1 MKMRRRFGSSES
13 GPAAHDHD
21 AAFGFGWRPEMRAF
35 LRGRRGFRHMHGGA
49 EVRSGRGN
57 MKFEILSVLAEKERH
72 GYDVM
77 LEIEQRR
84 GGLRPSPG
92 SIYPAL
98 QMLEDGDFIA
108 GRDVEGKRVF
118 TITDAGRAML
128 AEHVEKRGT
137 ASEERDDEALH
148 ELLSA
153 GFKSM
158 RGLMSA
164 AKEVAR
170 SGNAVALKRVVEVL
184 DKARRDVY
192 AILADEL

>member
-1 MKMRRRFGSSES
+1 MRRRFGSDES
-13 GPAAHDHD
+13 ASAGHDHD
-21 AAFGFGWRPEMRAF
+21 DETGFGWRPQMRVF
-35 LRGRRGFRHMHGGA
+35 MRGRRGFRHMHGGA
-49 EVRSGRGN
+49 EIRSGRGN

-92 SIYPAL
+92 SVYPAL

-108 GRDVEGKRVF
+108 GRDVDGKRVYA
-118 TITDAGRAML
+118 ITDAGRAML

-137 ASEERDDEALH
+137 ASEERDDHALY

-170 SGNAVALKRVVEVL
+170 SGNAVALKRVVDVL
-184 DKARRDVY
+184 DKARREVY

>member
-1 MKMRRRFGSSES
+1 MMRFRHNRPPEF
-13 GPAAHDHD
+13 D
-21 AAFGFGWRPEMRAF
+21 ATAFGDDAREALRGFM
-35 LRGRRGFRHMHGGA
+35 RGRRGLRHMHGGSD
-49 EVRSGRGN
+49 VRSGRGN
-57 MKFEILSVLAEKERH
+57 MKFEILSVLADRERH

-98 QMLEDGDFIA
+98 QMLEDGDFIT
-108 GRDVEGKRVF
+108 GTSGEGKRIF

-128 AEHVEKRGT
+128 AEHVERRGS

-148 ELLSA
+148 ELLSS

-164 AKEVAR
+164 AKDVAR

-184 DKARRDVY
+184 DRARRDVY

>member
-1 MKMRRRFGSSES
+1 MRRRFGSSES
-13 GPAAHDHD
+13 AAEHAHDHGED
-21 AAFGFGWRPEMRAF
+21 IGFGWRPEMRTF

-49 EVRSGRGN
+49 EIRSGRGN
-57 MKFEILSVLAEKERH
+57 MKYEILSVLAEKERH

-118 TITDAGRAML
+118 AITDAGRAML
-128 AEHVEKRGT
+128 AEHVEKRGS

-158 RGLMSA
+158 RGLMTA

-170 SGNAVALKRVVEVL
+170 SGNAVALKRVVDVL

>member
-1 MKMRRRFGSSES
+1 MRKRTLFWAAGDAP
-13 GPAAHDHD
+13 GPAFEPA
-21 AAFGFGWRPEMRAF
+21 MRAGF
-35 LRGRRGFRHMHGGA
+35 RDFMRGRRGFRHMHGGGD
-49 EVRSGRGN
+49 VRSGRGN
-57 MKFEILSVLAEKERH
+57 MKYEILSVLADGPRH

-77 LEIEQRR
+77 LEIERRR

-98 QMLEDGDFIA
+98 QMLEDGDFVT
-108 GRDVEGKRVF
+108 VEEVSGKRTF
-118 TITDAGRAML
+118 SITDTGRALL
-128 AEHVEKRGT
+128 AEHAEVRGD
-137 ASEERDDEALH
+137 ASERRDDEALH
-148 ELLSA
+148 GLLTD

-170 SGNAVALKRVVEVL
+170 SGNAVALKRVVDVL